1 MKVRVFGDGKDSYY
15 LDHRKIKSLKRKCKG
30 LKYINEFIKQGKKGK
45 K

>member
-15 LDHRKIKSLKRKCKG
+15 LDNRKIKSLARKYNGHKL
-30 LKYINEFIKQGKKGK
+30 LKEIIKHGKKGK